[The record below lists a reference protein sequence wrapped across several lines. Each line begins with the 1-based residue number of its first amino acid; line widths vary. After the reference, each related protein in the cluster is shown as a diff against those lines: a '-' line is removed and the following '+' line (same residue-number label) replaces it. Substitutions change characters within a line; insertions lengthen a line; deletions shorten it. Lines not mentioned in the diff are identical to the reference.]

1 MLKMTVQLEKKRKT
15 NKYGL
20 FGSVTRT
27 TSLLSIENIAGLLR
41 FAKLNLNNLQGFWN
55 NILWI
60 DETKVEMLGYKA

>member
-1 MLKMTVQLEKKRKT
+1 MLKTTVQLEKRKR

-27 TSLLSIENIAGLLR
+27 TSLLSIKNIAGHLR
-41 FAKLNLNNLQGFWN
+41 FAKLNLSNLQDFWN

-60 DETKVEMLGYKA
+60 DETKVEMLGYKG